1 MWCCVSVEDLK
12 GKLYKAVIE
21 GDPERALS
29 YAQELLASGLDVRQI
44 VSEVLAPAMRA
55 AGEMYESGEYFIAD
69 LIASAE
75 AFKQVFDNV
84 LKPKLASGTASKGFI
99 AVFGTVRGDI
109 HELGKNIAKALFEA
123 EGFEV
128 IDLGIDVPPEKF
140 AEVVESQDVKVVGLS
155 ALMTTTMVEQEK
167 VIEELKRRG
176 LREKVII
183 VAGGAP
189 VTEEWVRKIGAD
201 VCGDDAFKALKKVKE
216 LLGVT

>member
-1 MWCCVSVEDLK
+1 VLAEDLK
-12 GKLYKAVIE
+12 RALYRAVIE
-21 GDPERALS
+21 GDPEKALG
-29 YAQELLASGLDVRQI
+29 YARELLNTGFDVKQI
-44 VSEVLAPAMRA
+44 VTDVLAPAMRVV
-55 AGEMYESGEYFIAD
+55 GEMYERGEYFIAD

-84 LKPKLASGTASKGFI
+84 LKPRLSSSAASKGVV

-128 IDLGIDVPPEKF
+128 IDLGVDVPPERF
-140 AEVVESQDVKVVGLS
+140 AEVVESRKARVVGLS
-155 ALMTTTMVEQEK
+155 ALMTTTMVEQAR

-176 LREKVII
+176 LRERVIV

-189 VTEEWVRKIGAD
+189 VTEDWVRKIGAD

-216 LLGVT
+216 LLGVV

>member
-1 MWCCVSVEDLK
+1 M
-12 GKLYKAVIE
+12 AVIE
-21 GDPERALS
+21 GDPEKALG
-29 YAQELLASGLDVRQI
+29 YARELLNTGFDVKQI
-44 VSEVLAPAMRA
+44 VTDVLAPAMRVV
-55 AGEMYESGEYFIAD
+55 GEMYERGGYFIAD

-84 LKPKLASGTASKGFI
+84 LKPRLSSSAASKGVI

-128 IDLGIDVPPEKF
+128 IDLGVDVPPERF
-140 AEVVESQDVKVVGLS
+140 AEVVESRKARVVGLS
-155 ALMTTTMVEQEK
+155 ALMTTTMVEQAR

-176 LREKVII
+176 LRERVIV

-189 VTEEWVRKIGAD
+189 VTEDWVRKIGAD
-201 VCGDDAFKALKKVKE
+201 ICGDDAFKALKKVRE
-216 LLGVT
+216 LLGVV

>member
-1 MWCCVSVEDLK
+1 VRGLGETVEKQMVDEPPSAEK
-12 GKLYKAVIE
+12 
-21 GDPERALS
+21 R
-29 YAQELLASGLDVRQI
+29 YARELLNTGFDVKQI
-44 VSEVLAPAMRA
+44 VTDVLAPAMRVV
-55 AGEMYESGEYFIAD
+55 GEMYERGEYFIAD

-84 LKPKLASGTASKGFI
+84 LKPRLSSSAASKGVV

-128 IDLGIDVPPEKF
+128 IDLGVDVPPERF
-140 AEVVESQDVKVVGLS
+140 AEVVESRKARVVGLS
-155 ALMTTTMVEQEK
+155 ALMTTTMVEQAR

-176 LREKVII
+176 LRERVIV

-189 VTEEWVRKIGAD
+189 VTEDWVRKIGAD
-201 VCGDDAFKALKKVKE
+201 ICGDDAFKALKKVKE
-216 LLGVT
+216 LLGVV

>member
-1 MWCCVSVEDLK
+1 VLAEDLK
-12 GKLYKAVIE
+12 RALYRAVIE
-21 GDPERALS
+21 GDPEKALG
-29 YAQELLASGLDVRQI
+29 YARELLNTGFDVKQI
-44 VSEVLAPAMRA
+44 VTDVLAPAMRVV
-55 AGEMYESGEYFIAD
+55 GEMYERGEYFIAD

-84 LKPKLASGTASKGFI
+84 LKPRLSSSAASKGVI

-128 IDLGIDVPPEKF
+128 IDLGVDVPPERF
-140 AEVVESQDVKVVGLS
+140 AEVVESRKARVVGLS
-155 ALMTTTMVEQEK
+155 ALMTTTMVEQAR

-176 LREKVII
+176 LRERVIV

-189 VTEEWVRKIGAD
+189 VTEDWVRKIGAD

-216 LLGVT
+216 LLGVV

>member
-1 MWCCVSVEDLK
+1 MLAEDLK
-12 GKLYKAVIE
+12 RALYRAVIE
-21 GDPERALS
+21 GDPEKALG
-29 YAQELLASGLDVRQI
+29 YARELLNTGFDVKQI
-44 VSEVLAPAMRA
+44 VTDVLAPAMRVV
-55 AGEMYESGEYFIAD
+55 GEMYERGEYFIAD

-84 LKPKLASGTASKGFI
+84 LKPRLSSSAASKGVI

-128 IDLGIDVPPEKF
+128 IDLGVDVPPERF
-140 AEVVESQDVKVVGLS
+140 AEVVESRKARVVGLS
-155 ALMTTTMVEQEK
+155 ALMTTTMVEQAR

-176 LREKVII
+176 LRERVIV

-189 VTEEWVRKIGAD
+189 VTEDWVRKIGAD

-216 LLGVT
+216 LLGVV

>member
-1 MWCCVSVEDLK
+1 VLAEDLK
-12 GKLYKAVIE
+12 RALYRAVIE
-21 GDPERALS
+21 GDPEKALG
-29 YAQELLASGLDVRQI
+29 YARELLNTGFDVKQI
-44 VSEVLAPAMRA
+44 VTDVLAPAMRVV
-55 AGEMYESGEYFIAD
+55 GEMYERGEYFIAD

-84 LKPKLASGTASKGFI
+84 LKPRLSSSAASKGVV

-128 IDLGIDVPPEKF
+128 IDLGVDVPPERF
-140 AEVVESQDVKVVGLS
+140 AEVVESRKARVVGLS
-155 ALMTTTMVEQEK
+155 ALMTTTMVEQAR

-176 LREKVII
+176 LRERVIV

-189 VTEEWVRKIGAD
+189 VTEDWVRKIGAD
-201 VCGDDAFKALKKVKE
+201 ICGDDAFKALKKVKE
-216 LLGVT
+216 LLGVV

>member
-1 MWCCVSVEDLK
+1 VLAEDLK
-12 GKLYKAVIE
+12 RALYRAVIE
-21 GDPERALS
+21 GDPEKALG
-29 YAQELLASGLDVRQI
+29 YARELLNTGFDVKQI
-44 VSEVLAPAMRA
+44 VTDVLAPAMRVV
-55 AGEMYESGEYFIAD
+55 GERYERGEYFIAD

-84 LKPKLASGTASKGFI
+84 LKPRLSSSAASKGVV

-128 IDLGIDVPPEKF
+128 IDLGVDVPPERF
-140 AEVVESQDVKVVGLS
+140 AEVVESRKARVVGLS
-155 ALMTTTMVEQEK
+155 ALMTTTMVEQAR

-176 LREKVII
+176 LRERVIV

-189 VTEEWVRKIGAD
+189 VTEDWVRKIGAD
-201 VCGDDAFKALKKVKE
+201 ICGDDAFKALKKVKE
-216 LLGVT
+216 LLGVV

>member
-1 MWCCVSVEDLK
+1 M
-12 GKLYKAVIE
+12 AVIE
-21 GDPERALS
+21 GDPEKALG
-29 YAQELLASGLDVRQI
+29 YARELLNTGFDVKQI
-44 VSEVLAPAMRA
+44 VTDVLAPAMRVV
-55 AGEMYESGEYFIAD
+55 GEMYERGEYFIAD

-84 LKPKLASGTASKGFI
+84 LKPRLSSSAASKGVV

-128 IDLGIDVPPEKF
+128 IDLGVDVPPERF
-140 AEVVESQDVKVVGLS
+140 AEVVESRKARVVGLS
-155 ALMTTTMVEQEK
+155 ALMTTTMVEQAR

-176 LREKVII
+176 LRERVIV

-189 VTEEWVRKIGAD
+189 VTEDWVRKIGAD

-216 LLGVT
+216 LLGVV

>member
-1 MWCCVSVEDLK
+1 MGCYVSIEGLK
-12 GKLYKAVIE
+12 GKLYRAVIE

-29 YAQELLASGLDVRQI
+29 YAQELLTSGLDVRQI

-55 AGEMYESGEYFIAD
+55 AGEMYEKGEYFIAD

-75 AFKQVFDNV
+75 AFKQVFDNI
-84 LKPKLASGTASKGFI
+84 LKPTLASSAVSKGVV

-128 IDLGIDVPPEKF
+128 IDLGVDVPPEKF
-140 AEVVESQDVKVVGLS
+140 AEVIESREVKVVGLS
-155 ALMTTTMVEQEK
+155 ALMTTTMIEQEK

-183 VAGGAP
+183 IAGGAP
-189 VTEEWVRKIGAD
+189 VTEEWVKKIGAD
-201 VCGDDAFKALKKVKE
+201 VCGDDAFRALKKVKE

>member
-1 MWCCVSVEDLK
+1 MRGLGETVEKQMVDEPPSAEK
-12 GKLYKAVIE
+12 
-21 GDPERALS
+21 R
-29 YAQELLASGLDVRQI
+29 YARELLNTGFDVKQI
-44 VSEVLAPAMRA
+44 VTDVLAPAMRVV
-55 AGEMYESGEYFIAD
+55 GEMYERGEYFIAD

-84 LKPKLASGTASKGFI
+84 LKPRLSSSAASKGVV

-128 IDLGIDVPPEKF
+128 IDLGVDVPPERF
-140 AEVVESQDVKVVGLS
+140 AEVVESRKARVVGLS
-155 ALMTTTMVEQEK
+155 ALMTTTMVEQAR

-176 LREKVII
+176 LRERVIV

-189 VTEEWVRKIGAD
+189 VTEDWVRKIGAD
-201 VCGDDAFKALKKVKE
+201 ICGDDAFKALKKVKE
-216 LLGVT
+216 LLGVV

>member
-1 MWCCVSVEDLK
+1 MLVEDLK
-12 GKLYKAVIE
+12 RALYRAVIE
-21 GDPERALS
+21 GDPEKALG
-29 YAQELLASGLDVRQI
+29 YARELLNTGLDVKQ
-44 VSEVLAPAMRA
+44 VVTDVLAPAMRVV
-55 AGEMYESGEYFIAD
+55 GEMYERGEYFIAD

-75 AFKQVFDNV
+75 ALKQVFDNV
-84 LKPKLASGTASKGFI
+84 LKPRLSSSTVSKGVV

-128 IDLGIDVPPEKF
+128 IDLGVDVPPERF
-140 AEVVESQDVKVVGLS
+140 AEVVESRKARVVGLS
-155 ALMTTTMVEQEK
+155 ALMTTTMIEQAK

-176 LREKVII
+176 LREGVIV

-189 VTEEWVRKIGAD
+189 VTEDWVRKIGAD

-216 LLGVT
+216 LLGAV

>member
-1 MWCCVSVEDLK
+1 M
-12 GKLYKAVIE
+12 AVIE
-21 GDPERALS
+21 GDPEKALG
-29 YAQELLASGLDVRQI
+29 YARELLNTGFDVKQI
-44 VSEVLAPAMRA
+44 VTDVLAPAMRVV
-55 AGEMYESGEYFIAD
+55 GEMYERGEYFIAD

-84 LKPKLASGTASKGFI
+84 LKPRLSSSAASKGVV

-128 IDLGIDVPPEKF
+128 IDLGVDVPPERF
-140 AEVVESQDVKVVGLS
+140 AEVVESRKARVVGLS
-155 ALMTTTMVEQEK
+155 ALMTTTMVEQAR

-176 LREKVII
+176 LRERVIV

-189 VTEEWVRKIGAD
+189 VTEDWVRKIGAD
-201 VCGDDAFKALKKVKE
+201 ICGDDAFKALKKVKE
-216 LLGVT
+216 LLGVV

>member
-1 MWCCVSVEDLK
+1 MLAEDLK
-12 GKLYKAVIE
+12 RALYRAVIE
-21 GDPERALS
+21 GDPEKALG
-29 YAQELLASGLDVRQI
+29 YARELLNTGFDVKQI
-44 VSEVLAPAMRA
+44 VTDVLAPAMRVV
-55 AGEMYESGEYFIAD
+55 GEMYERGEYFIAD

-84 LKPKLASGTASKGFI
+84 LKPRLSSSAASKGVV

-128 IDLGIDVPPEKF
+128 IDLGVDVPPERF
-140 AEVVESQDVKVVGLS
+140 AEVVESRKARVVGLS
-155 ALMTTTMVEQEK
+155 ALMTTTMVEQAR

-176 LREKVII
+176 LRERVIV

-189 VTEEWVRKIGAD
+189 VTEDWVRKIGAD
-201 VCGDDAFKALKKVKE
+201 ICGDDAFKALKKVKE
-216 LLGVT
+216 LLGVV

>member
-1 MWCCVSVEDLK
+1 VLAEDLK
-12 GKLYKAVIE
+12 RALYRAVIE
-21 GDPERALS
+21 GDPEKALG
-29 YAQELLASGLDVRQI
+29 YARELLNTGFDVKQI
-44 VSEVLAPAMRA
+44 VTDVLAPAMRVV
-55 AGEMYESGEYFIAD
+55 GEMYERGEYFIAD

-84 LKPKLASGTASKGFI
+84 LKPRLSSSAASKGVI

-128 IDLGIDVPPEKF
+128 IDLGVDVPPERF
-140 AEVVESQDVKVVGLS
+140 AEVVESRKARVVGLS
-155 ALMTTTMVEQEK
+155 ALMTTTMVEQAR

-176 LREKVII
+176 LRERVIV

-189 VTEEWVRKIGAD
+189 VTEDWVREIGAD

-216 LLGVT
+216 LLGVV